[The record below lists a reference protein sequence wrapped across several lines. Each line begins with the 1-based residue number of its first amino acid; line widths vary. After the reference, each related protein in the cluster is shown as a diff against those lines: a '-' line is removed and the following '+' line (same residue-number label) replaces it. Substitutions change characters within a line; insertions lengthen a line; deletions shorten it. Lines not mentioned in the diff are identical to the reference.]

1 MGAMIV
7 FIVIP
12 ILCALIIPL
21 FAEDSRCQ
29 ERRRFSELIQASLE
43 RERNPKPKRGYRY
56 VRGGFRPKRR

>member
-1 MGAMIV
+1 MGAMIA

-21 FAEDSRCQ
+21 FAEDSRWQ

-56 VRGGFRPKRR
+56 VRGGFRSKRR

>member
-12 ILCALIIPL
+12 ILCALVIPL
-21 FAEDSRCQ
+21 FAEDSRWR
-29 ERRRFSELIQASLE
+29 ERRGFCELVKASLE

>member
-1 MGAMIV
+1 MGAMIA

-21 FAEDSRCQ
+21 FAEDSRWQ

-43 RERNPKPKRGYRY
+43 RERNSKPKRGYRY
-56 VRGGFRPKRR
+56 VRGGFRSKRR

>member
-21 FAEDSRCQ
+21 FAEDSRWQ